1 MANEDE
7 TAQPG
12 DEVRVLTQLL
22 DALQRLDP
30 QSRQRILETVATF
43 FGLTVGPSAQRRPTN
58 QPTVGV
64 SSIPGPG
71 AFSEDRALPP
81 KQFLLDK
88 QPRTDVERVACLAYY
103 LTQYRNTP
111 HFKTLDISKLNTEA
125 AQIKFSNAAVAVDNA
140 TKLHYL
146 VPAAKGTKQISALG
160 EQFVLALPDRE
171 KAKAVMASRPRRR
184 ARKSAAVD
192 APDTSPEDD
201 HNA

>member
-1 MANEDE
+1 MSNEDE
-7 TAQPG
+7 TAQRD
-12 DEVRVLTQLL
+12 DEVRVLTQIL

-43 FGLTVGPSAQRRPTN
+43 FGLAVGSPTQRRSIN
-58 QPTVGV
+58 QPTGV
-64 SSIPGPG
+64 APLPGSG
-71 AFSEDRALPP
+71 SFSEDRALPP
-81 KQFLLDK
+81 KQFLLEK

-103 LTQYRNTP
+103 LTHYRSTP

-184 ARKSAAVD
+184 PRKSAAAE
-192 APDTSPEDD
+192 APDTEPEDE